1 MLTFLFFRRV
11 AGGHADH
18 LVPGSLPQAQSG
30 GIGVDQ
36 ARIMAVV
43 MGQHGHGAVEQLL
56 VLVTAVEQW
65 PIERLLVRPQQP
77 RDQAEGFR

>member
-1 MLTFLFFRRV
+1 
-11 AGGHADH
+11 
-18 LVPGSLPQAQSG
+18 
-30 GIGVDQ
+30 
-36 ARIMAVV
+36 MAVV

-77 RDQAEGFR
+77 